1 MLREQKMLEITI
13 LLKLSTNKLI
23 KKKGRQHLVLLGPLF
38 DMPSQ
43 YSTVNIHKTTFL
55 K

>member
-1 MLREQKMLEITI
+1 MIEFPCVLV
-13 LLKLSTNKLI
+13 
-23 KKKGRQHLVLLGPLF
+23 KKGRQHLVLLGPWF